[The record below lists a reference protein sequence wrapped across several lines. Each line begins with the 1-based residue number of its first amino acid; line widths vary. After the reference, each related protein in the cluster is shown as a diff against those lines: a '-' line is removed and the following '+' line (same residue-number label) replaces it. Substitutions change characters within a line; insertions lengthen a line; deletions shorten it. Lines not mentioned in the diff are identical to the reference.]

1 VLVVAES
8 IEKLEQRIDR
18 LRTELRRAA
27 MSGDRSRAS
36 ALRAELRKAE
46 RDWEDALED
55 IEERTSPVEVAPVTR
70 RPAGPLL
77 PIREQVHQSLT
88 LLTVPAAPKLIVAV
102 HQAFFA
108 GEILGTRLTSLR
120 RDEERSF
127 STAPFARPYYICSAL
142 TADYLSAARGLL
154 AVSTWPVARRMI
166 GPLSPRVDFLT
177 AAMAVAEHVGRIPE
191 AGPAATRLLW
201 QFAANIP
208 GAAEGFDAMKP
219 ETVAR
224 AAEAELEIHQDA
236 DRSTRES
243 AARRARRQLSDVEQ
257 LFGSRLGMASRAG
270 TAG

>member
-1 VLVVAES
+1 
-8 IEKLEQRIDR
+8 
-18 LRTELRRAA
+18 
-27 MSGDRSRAS
+27 MSGDRTQART
-36 ALRAELRKAE
+36 LRAELRKAE
-46 RDWEDALED
+46 LAWEQAVED
-55 IEERTSPVEVAPVTR
+55 IEERAAPVEVERVAPR
-70 RPAGPLL
+70 HAGPLL

-88 LLTVPAAPKLIVAV
+88 LLTVPAAPRLIVAV

-108 GEILGTRLTSLR
+108 GEILATRLTSLR

-127 STAPFARPYYICSAL
+127 TTAPFARPYYICSAL

-154 AVSTWPVARRMI
+154 AVSTWPMAQRMI

-177 AAMAVAEHVGRIPE
+177 AAVAVAEHLGRIPE
-191 AGPAATRLLW
+191 TGPAATRLLW

-243 AARRARRQLSDVEQ
+243 AARRARKQLSDVEQ
-257 LFGSRLGMASRAG
+257 LFGSRLEVVHRAG

>member
-1 VLVVAES
+1 VAES
-8 IEKLEQRIDR
+8 IEKLEQRIEQLRAEVRRAAMGGDR
-18 LRTELRRAA
+18 IRARALRTELRQ
-27 MSGDRSRAS
+27 
-36 ALRAELRKAE
+36 AEHA
-46 RDWEDALED
+46 WEDALAD
-55 IEERTSPVEVAPVTR
+55 IEERTSPVEVEPVTPR
-70 RPAGPLL
+70 HAGPLL

-88 LLTVPAAPKLIVAV
+88 LLSVPAAPKLIVAV

-127 STAPFARPYYICSAL
+127 TTAPFARPYYICSAL

-154 AVSTWPVARRMI
+154 AVSTWPTARRMI

-177 AAMAVAEHVGRIPE
+177 AAVAVAEHVGRIPG

-243 AARRARRQLSDVEQ
+243 AARRARKQLSDVEQ
-257 LFGSRLGMASRAG
+257 LFGSKLESVRHAG